1 MIYSIK
7 QFLIAIQRYKNFL
20 SSEFQFKLNKHLI
33 LIFFSTLIQSIS
45 ITAIIPFVATFFNP
59 EMILNNKVLTL
70 FIKFE
75 NYNIHYFQ
83 LFITVCFL
91 IILVISFFVSYF
103 SELKSIELS
112 FQIENQIKERVYR
125 SKLFQSYINQINTS
139 SDKIISLIL
148 QKSNLISNMIN
159 SFFNFI
165 SSTFLILLLIILIT
179 LYNYKVLLF
188 ILPSIL
194 LIYFFI
200 FKKNVSNLKKS
211 SSKLSANQDKIIQN
225 LQNTLGFLNEI
236 KLYSL
241 EKKFLSDFV
250 KANQNI
256 SNSLIYNKKI
266 VEIPRI
272 KIEYFLVIFLVAFLY
287 FLNLLIPLNKMIPF
301 IGFVGYSF
309 QKLFPAI
316 NKFYSSISSFDG
328 ERKSILDIIQNLNIL
343 SKQVE
348 NSNII
353 KNKITFNDEI
363 NLKNLDFS
371 YKNNKYQLLKKI
383 NLKIKRNSKLAII
396 GKTGIGKS
404 TLLSIITGMIIPNKG
419 NVFID
424 KNKLD
429 SSNLESWQNQ
439 VSIVSQNI
447 YLKDDTVLNNI
458 TLGKKIKNKQYSINK
473 ILKICQINQFYKNNK
488 LFKFNKVGENGKKL
502 SGGQKQRIAIAR
514 ALYRNPKVLIMD
526 EGTNQLDKLTQSRII
541 NNLLKIKN
549 VTLIFITHDKSILNK
564 FDKVFDLE
572 KNKII
577 N

>member
-1 MIYSIK
+1 
-7 QFLIAIQRYKNFL
+7 
-20 SSEFQFKLNKHLI
+20 
-33 LIFFSTLIQSIS
+33 
-45 ITAIIPFVATFFNP
+45 
-59 EMILNNKVLTL
+59 
-70 FIKFE
+70 
-75 NYNIHYFQ
+75 
-83 LFITVCFL
+83 
-91 IILVISFFVSYF
+91 
-103 SELKSIELS
+103 
-112 FQIENQIKERVYR
+112 
-125 SKLFQSYINQINTS
+125 
-139 SDKIISLIL
+139 
-148 QKSNLISNMIN
+148 
-159 SFFNFI
+159 
-165 SSTFLILLLIILIT
+165 
-179 LYNYKVLLF
+179 
-188 ILPSIL
+188 
-194 LIYFFI
+194 
-200 FKKNVSNLKKS
+200 
-211 SSKLSANQDKIIQN
+211 
-225 LQNTLGFLNEI
+225 
-236 KLYSL
+236 
-241 EKKFLSDFV
+241 
-250 KANQNI
+250 
-256 SNSLIYNKKI
+256 
-266 VEIPRI
+266 
-272 KIEYFLVIFLVAFLY
+272 
-287 FLNLLIPLNKMIPF
+287 MIPF
-301 IGFVGYSF
+301 IGFIGYSF

-328 ERKSILDIIQNLNIL
+328 ERKSILDIIKNLNIL

-353 KNKITFNDEI
+353 KNKITFNNEI
-363 NLKNLDFS
+363 TLKNLDFS

-404 TLLSIITGMIIPNKG
+404 TLLSIITGMIIPIKG

-429 SSNLESWQNQ
+429 NSNLESWQNQ

-473 ILKICQINQFYKNNK
+473 ILKICQINQFYKNYK

-514 ALYRNPKVLIMD
+514 ALYRSPKVLIMD
-526 EGTNQLDKLTQSRII
+526 EGTNQLDKLTQLRII

-549 VTLIFITHDKSILNK
+549 LTLIFITHDKSILNK